1 MLSIS
6 VIIPSYN
13 GVHKLPKV
21 LESLEKQTLNN
32 FEVIVVVDGST
43 DNTVEMLEQQSF
55 KLDLKVIVQDNGG
68 RAKARNAGA
77 KAATGSLLLFFDDD
91 MRLEKGVL
99 EAHINHHVTIQKCIL
114 VGGTP
119 LDMNIVRL
127 NDLLQYKSLLEKKWV
142 KLLQE
147 NVAGKPL
154 SKDQIFLTAAHFSIS
169 KEVFWEINGFDEQLT
184 DAEDYD
190 LGVRAFK
197 IGIPIYVNSTIIAW
211 HDDFITCRSYIKR
224 LRQYRKAHLKL
235 KALKPTLYRDEFTHY
250 DYNKAEGIKQLVYR
264 FFAHP
269 FWVNTI
275 DHFNWLLVFPKSIRY
290 KLYDVITTALSVHF
304 PKVKLK

>member
-21 LESLEKQTLNN
+21 LKSLEKKTLND

-55 KLDLKVIVQDNGG
+55 EVDLKVIVQDNGG

-91 MRLEKGVL
+91 MRPEEEALKKHIDHHTIREGILIGAQISDGQIAQKEILKYKAFLEERWIASLQV
-99 EAHINHHVTIQKCIL
+99 
-114 VGGTP
+114 
-119 LDMNIVRL
+119 
-127 NDLLQYKSLLEKKWV
+127 NDVEI
-142 KLLQE
+142 
-147 NVAGKPL
+147 PL
-154 SKDQIFLTAAHFSIS
+154 SKEQIYLTAAHFSIK
-169 KEVFWEINGFDEQLT
+169 KERFWKIGGFDKQLT

-197 IGIPIYVNSTIIAW
+197 TGIPIYVNNTIIAW
-211 HDDFITCRSYIKR
+211 HDDFITCRSYVKR

-235 KALKPTLYRDEFTHY
+235 KALKPALYQDEFTHY
-250 DYNKAEGIKQLVYR
+250 DYNKVKGLKQLAYR

-275 DHFNWLLVFPKSIRY
+275 DHFNWLLVFPKSVRY
-290 KLYDVITTALSVHF
+290 KLYDVITTALSVYF